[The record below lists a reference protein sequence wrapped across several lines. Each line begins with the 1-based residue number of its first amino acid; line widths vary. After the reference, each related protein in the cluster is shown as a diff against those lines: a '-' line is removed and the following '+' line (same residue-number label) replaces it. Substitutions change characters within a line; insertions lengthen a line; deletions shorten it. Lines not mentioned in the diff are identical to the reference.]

1 MPTWVDLAIAF
12 GVNAAVAA
20 IALVTKTVSRSG
32 ALAGLVVGTLVWTG
46 VAWQGYLLLVA
57 FFVLGSLATRHGYA
71 AKAARGIAEAKGG
84 ARGAKNALAKGVVAV
99 ACAVAY
105 LATGRA
111 QTLFLYG
118 YVCAIATALADTA
131 SSELGKVYGKH
142 PYLITTLRPV
152 PPGTE
157 GAVSLEGTLA
167 GILASAVIAGLALAL
182 GVVGAWSG
190 FVIVVVAAFVG
201 TTVESAL
208 GALVQ
213 GFKGISNEMVNVF
226 LTLVGAGVGIG
237 LRALL

>member
-1 MPTWVDLAIAF
+1 
-12 GVNAAVAA
+12 
-20 IALVTKTVSRSG
+20 
-32 ALAGLVVGTLVWTG
+32 
-46 VAWQGYLLLVA
+46 VA
-57 FFVLGSLATRHGYA
+57 FFVLGSLATRHGFA

-99 ACAVAY
+99 GCAVGY
-105 LATGRA
+105 LVTGKS
-111 QTLFLYG
+111 QPLFLYG
-118 YVCAIATALADTA
+118 YACAIATALSDTT

-142 PYLITTLRPV
+142 PILITTLRPV

-157 GAVSLEGTLA
+157 GAVSIEGTLF

-182 GVVGAWSG
+182 GVVPVWSG
-190 FVIVVVAAFVG
+190 FVIVIVAAFVG
-201 TTVESAL
+201 TTVESVL

-237 LRALL
+237 LRVLL